1 MSSAESRAALE
12 AANRARELE
21 KQAQEAAKA
30 AAEAKEAEE
39 KAAAEK
45 KAAEDA
51 AAAAKAAAD
60 KAAAAALAK
69 EEAKRNAARNQ
80 IARDKATAKKLIEKI
95 KDSAINTSKTITK
108 SSQSISSAYEQAL
121 NEAAKSNKALA
132 ALKEQE
138 KIALSNLNL
147 AKNELLSLSKV
158 VDRAALEQKQAI
170 AEYGN
175 AQYKVIQLEINIA
188 STEKQLVNIEKDIK
202 STEKFYSEL
211 QSKYELLN
219 KAAQAAVT
227 KAAASKKAADAAF
240 QALMAA
246 TNSSSL
252 IATDL
257 QNYLETDSDGTIPSA
272 NATSALTKL
281 KEQYQNAQSQ
291 ANRDKALA
299 DKALNDLQGARQAA
313 LKAKQTLDEKIAQR
327 NKLKSDLITLNSNL
341 KNAKENLV
349 TADSVKVKA
358 VSAYTK
364 AANDLAQKTN
374 KFRESE
380 LNYQSAKSET
390 KYEFEN
396 ANSKNDQVLALK
408 KLSEW
413 SKNSITTAKEIM
425 NSIDEE
431 VKNLES
437 SQALDLIS
445 SEIEIGFISTSIP
458 IIIFTTAALIT
469 VYAILQRKRR
479 KSKIVEIEP
488 NLLEVMQKRSAIAT
502 LDTKTRKTKAKKK
515 SR

>member
-1 MSSAESRAALE
+1 M
-12 AANRARELE
+12 
-21 KQAQEAAKA
+21 
-30 AAEAKEAEE
+30 
-39 KAAAEK
+39 
-45 KAAEDA
+45 
-51 AAAAKAAAD
+51 
-60 KAAAAALAK
+60 
-69 EEAKRNAARNQ
+69 
-80 IARDKATAKKLIEKI
+80 
-95 KDSAINTSKTITK
+95 
-108 SSQSISSAYEQAL
+108 
-121 NEAAKSNKALA
+121 
-132 ALKEQE
+132 
-138 KIALSNLNL
+138 
-147 AKNELLSLSKV
+147 
-158 VDRAALEQKQAI
+158 
-170 AEYGN
+170 
-175 AQYKVIQLEINIA
+175 
-188 STEKQLVNIEKDIK
+188 

-291 ANRDKALA
+291 ANRDKAVA

-488 NLLEVMQKRSAIAT
+488 NLLEVMRKRSAIAT

>member
-1 MSSAESRAALE
+1 
-12 AANRARELE
+12 
-21 KQAQEAAKA
+21 
-30 AAEAKEAEE
+30 
-39 KAAAEK
+39 
-45 KAAEDA
+45 
-51 AAAAKAAAD
+51 
-60 KAAAAALAK
+60 
-69 EEAKRNAARNQ
+69 
-80 IARDKATAKKLIEKI
+80 
-95 KDSAINTSKTITK
+95 
-108 SSQSISSAYEQAL
+108 
-121 NEAAKSNKALA
+121 
-132 ALKEQE
+132 
-138 KIALSNLNL
+138 
-147 AKNELLSLSKV
+147 
-158 VDRAALEQKQAI
+158 
-170 AEYGN
+170 
-175 AQYKVIQLEINIA
+175 
-188 STEKQLVNIEKDIK
+188 
-202 STEKFYSEL
+202 
-211 QSKYELLN
+211 
-219 KAAQAAVT
+219 
-227 KAAASKKAADAAF
+227 
-240 QALMAA
+240 
-246 TNSSSL
+246 
-252 IATDL
+252 
-257 QNYLETDSDGTIPSA
+257 
-272 NATSALTKL
+272 
-281 KEQYQNAQSQ
+281 
-291 ANRDKALA
+291 
-299 DKALNDLQGARQAA
+299 
-313 LKAKQTLDEKIAQR
+313 
-327 NKLKSDLITLNSNL
+327 
-341 KNAKENLV
+341 LV
-349 TADSVKVKA
+349 TANSVKVKA

-396 ANSKNDQVLALK
+396 VNSKNDQVLALK